1 MSAAGQWGIETEYRD
16 AWGVLRSVPEAT
28 VARLI
33 EVLASSA
40 PDNGQGA
47 FDASCD
53 GGGRCYRPEWL
64 DSDRLWGIAV
74 QLYGVRSARNWGIG
88 DFTDLRHL
96 IALAA
101 AEGADFVGVNP
112 LHALFAADPRRF
124 SPYSPSSRE
133 FLNVL
138 YIDVTAMHAYP
149 IVSAVRPMVEA
160 PDFERHLADLRDAEL
175 VDYEKVANC
184 KEKIF
189 RLLYDGFAE
198 LARRLPNHPLAADLR
213 RFVRERGEPLR
224 RFAIYQALSCRPGFG
239 PNWRAW
245 PDAYRDPASPGVAQ
259 FAETNVSEIHYHAFL
274 QWEADEQLAACADA
288 ARRAGMRIGLYLDL
302 AVGTEPGSA
311 EGWNEQHN
319 MIRGFHVGAPPDDWN
334 KTGQDWGLFAFNP
347 AALDQD
353 GGRVYR
359 RVLGAVMR
367 HAGAIRID
375 HVLGYQ
381 RVFLVADGSAAADGT
396 YLRMPASLMCQA
408 LAEESVAYRC
418 LVVGE
423 DLGTVPEG
431 FQALMTRYGLLSYRL
446 LIFGKE
452 GTRYLAPDEYPP
464 DALAAITTH
473 DLAPL
478 RGFWSA
484 GDLALRARLGL
495 FTGEQMFQQAHAE
508 READRRAMAD
518 ALAGA
523 GCETGADLDQLA
535 VAAHRFLART
545 PCRLFLVQMEDLAL
559 ESDQPNLPASGD
571 RYPNWRRKLGRGLD
585 ALFADSRAARMLA
598 AIRAE
603 RPRLPKP

>member
-1 MSAAGQWGIETEYRD
+1 MSAASQWGIETDYRD

-28 VARLI
+28 VARLV
-33 EVLASSA
+33 EALANSASSDA
-40 PDNGQGA
+40 HGA
-47 FDASCD
+47 FDASHVGD
-53 GGGRCYRPEWL
+53 GRCFRPDWM
-64 DSDRLWGIAV
+64 DTDRIWGIAV
-74 QLYGVRSARNWGIG
+74 QLYGVRSPRNWGIG

-101 AEGADFVGVNP
+101 AEGADFIGVNP
-112 LHALFAADPRRF
+112 LHALYAADLLRF

-138 YIDVTAMHAYP
+138 YVDVTAMRAYP
-149 IVSAVRPMVEA
+149 FVPAVRPVVEA
-160 PDFERHLADLRDAEL
+160 PDFQQHLADLRDAEL

-184 KEKIF
+184 KEQIF

-198 LARRLPNHPLAADLR
+198 LARRLPNHPLASDFR

-245 PDAYRDPASPGVAQ
+245 PDEYRDPASASVAQ
-259 FAETNVSEIHYHAFL
+259 FADANASEILYHAFL
-274 QWEADEQLAACADA
+274 QWEADEQLAACAAA

-302 AVGTEPGSA
+302 AVGTDPGSA
-311 EGWNEQHN
+311 EGWSEQHT
-319 MIRGFHVGAPPDDWN
+319 IIPGFHVGAPPDDWN
-334 KTGQDWGLFAFNP
+334 QAGQDWGLAVFNP
-347 AALDQD
+347 AALAQD
-353 GGRVYR
+353 GALTYR
-359 RVLGAVMR
+359 RVLDAVMR

-381 RVFLVADGSAAADGT
+381 RLYLIAEGGAAGDGA
-396 YLRMPASLMCQA
+396 YLRMPARLMCRA
-408 LAEESVAYRC
+408 LAEESVAHQC

-431 FQALMTRYGLLSYRL
+431 FHALTTRYGILSYRL
-446 LIFGKE
+446 LIFGKQ
-452 GTRYLAPDEYPP
+452 GARYLAPDEYPP
-464 DALAAITTH
+464 DALAAIATH
-473 DLAPL
+473 DLAPF

-495 FTGEQMFQQAHAE
+495 FADERMLQQAHVE
-508 READRRAMAD
+508 RAADRRAMAD

-523 GCETGADLDQLA
+523 GYDTGVDLDQLA
-535 VAAHRFLART
+535 LAAHRFLART
-545 PCRLFLVQMEDLAL
+545 SCRLFLLQMEDLAL

-571 RYPNWRRKLGRGLD
+571 RYPNWRRKLGRDLD
-585 ALFADSRAARMLA
+585 AIFTDSRAAALVA

-603 RPRLPKP
+603 RPRRPRQ